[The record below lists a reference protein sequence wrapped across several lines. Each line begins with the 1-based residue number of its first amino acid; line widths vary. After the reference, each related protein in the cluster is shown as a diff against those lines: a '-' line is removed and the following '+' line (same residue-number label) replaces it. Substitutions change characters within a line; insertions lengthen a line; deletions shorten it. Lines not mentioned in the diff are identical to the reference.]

1 MELDWSPEEEAF
13 RQEVRGFLAREVTAE
28 VAGSM
33 FVNTPARVAFVDKLA
48 AKGWLGMGFPEQYG
62 GSPNPFPLAQFILN
76 TELERVNAPT
86 VGKNVGTIAN
96 TILLAIDGSRPTDLA
111 VDYAAGLAAAF
122 HSGLLVV
129 HAYPQTSD
137 LLGYDDFGKLVSRRK
152 SAGQKIL
159 DNVRPRLAERGI
171 AFQEDL
177 LEGPEA
183 EAILSAAATQK
194 AELIVMGTRGLG
206 TIEGV
211 LFGSVSRKVS
221 QHAHCPVML
230 IR

>member
-1 MELDWSPEEEAF
+1 MF
-13 RQEVRGFLAREVTAE
+13 KRIVLAV
-28 VAGSM
+28 
-33 FVNTPARVAFVDKLA
+33 
-48 AKGWLGMGFPEQYG
+48 
-62 GSPNPFPLAQFILN
+62 
-76 TELERVNAPT
+76 
-86 VGKNVGTIAN
+86 
-96 TILLAIDGSRPTDLA
+96 DGSKHSDLA
-111 VDYAAGLAAAF
+111 VDYAGGLAAAF
-122 HSGLLVV
+122 QSDLLVV

-137 LLGYDDFGKLVSRRK
+137 LLGYKDFERLVSRRK

-159 DNVRPRLAERGI
+159 DAVRGRLADRGI

-183 EAILSAAATQK
+183 EAILAAAAAQK
-194 AELIVMGTRGLG
+194 ADLIVMGTRGLG

-221 QHAHCPVML
+221 QHADCPVML

>member
-1 MELDWSPEEEAF
+1 
-13 RQEVRGFLAREVTAE
+13 
-28 VAGSM
+28 M
-33 FVNTPARVAFVDKLA
+33 FK
-48 AKGWLGMGFPEQYG
+48 
-62 GSPNPFPLAQFILN
+62 
-76 TELERVNAPT
+76 
-86 VGKNVGTIAN
+86 
-96 TILLAIDGSRPTDLA
+96 TILLAVDGSKHSDLA

-122 HSGLLVV
+122 QTTLLVV

-159 DNVRPRLAERGI
+159 DKVRERLAERGV

-183 EAILSAAATQK
+183 EAILSAAASQK
-194 AELIVMGTRGLG
+194 ADLIVMGTRGLG
-206 TIEGV
+206 TIEGM

-221 QHAHCPVML
+221 QHADCPVML
-230 IR
+230 VR